1 MRAQNSKNAASAKP
15 GHARRPNPPTLP
27 ERPWYERLNALNMT
41 LLIFL
46 LTVVFSG
53 FFVSGSSRSL
63 NVVENLSRFAQDFF
77 PPDFSVLDRTAAA
90 LLETVVI
97 AVLATFFAILISLC
111 LSVGA
116 AQNLAPAWVVIS
128 VRMILNMIRTI
139 PSLIWAVIAV
149 VAVGAN
155 ALAGVIALTFYS
167 IGYLGKFF
175 SESFESMNMDVARSL
190 RGIGADPLQ
199 AFQYGIWPHARPM
212 IWSHSI
218 WMLEY
223 NIRSASIIGYVG
235 AGGLGLQLHAY
246 QEFGQYDR
254 FATVLI
260 CILVVVTSLDFFS
273 EWIRRRIKKR
283 ILFNSKSQRA
293 EAIASEL
300 DKI

>member
-1 MRAQNSKNAASAKP
+1 MSVDPPHDKEAHPAQGGQP
-15 GHARRPNPPTLP
+15 RPRPPSLP

-46 LTVVFSG
+46 LAVVFSG
-53 FFVSGSSRSL
+53 FFVSGSGRSV
-63 NVVENLSRFAQDFF
+63 NVIENLSRFAHDFF
-77 PPDFSVLDRTAAA
+77 PPDWSVLDRTGAA

-97 AVLATFFAILISLC
+97 AVLATFFAIIISLV

-116 AQNLAPAWVVIS
+116 AQNLAPTWVVITI
-128 VRMILNMIRTI
+128 RMILNMIRTV

-155 ALAGVIALTFYS
+155 AIAGVIALTFYS

-246 QEFGQYDR
+246 QEYGQYDR

-260 CILVVVTSLDFFS
+260 CILVVVTSLDFLS

-283 ILFNSKSQRA
+283 TDRNLTQ
-293 EAIASEL
+293 
-300 DKI
+300 